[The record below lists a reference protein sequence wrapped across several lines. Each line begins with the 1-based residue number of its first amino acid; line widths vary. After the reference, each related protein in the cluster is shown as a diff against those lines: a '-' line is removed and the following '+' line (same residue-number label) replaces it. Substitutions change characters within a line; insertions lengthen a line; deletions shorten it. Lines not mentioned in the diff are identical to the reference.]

1 MTVYPTFVNT
11 TALIVYNLAIRIIEY
26 CHIVVEVWKVIQRFP
41 PSYHVSFN
49 VLVVGLVMEYLYP
62 SCNQVLRIIEILAG
76 YCERLEYWF
85 KFIPLCHE
93 STTVLVVG
101 HFSQLGYSS
110 CKILADYCRNL
121 SEAYNN

>member
-1 MTVYPTFVNT
+1 M
-11 TALIVYNLAIRIIEY
+11 
-26 CHIVVEVWKVIQRFP
+26 
-41 PSYHVSFN
+41 SFN

-76 YCERLEYWF
+76 YTKRLESWF
-85 KFIPLCHE
+85 QFIPLCHG

-101 HFSQLGYSS
+101 HFSQLGYQN

-121 SEAYNN
+121 SEAHNNGFVGPATEIVAQGLPHFIYFT

>member
-1 MTVYPTFVNT
+1 M
-11 TALIVYNLAIRIIEY
+11 
-26 CHIVVEVWKVIQRFP
+26 
-41 PSYHVSFN
+41 SFN

-76 YCERLEYWF
+76 YTKRLESWF
-85 KFIPLCHE
+85 KFIPLCHG

-101 HFSQLGYSS
+101 HFSQLGYQN

-121 SEAYNN
+121 SEAHNNGFVGPATEIVAQGLPHFIYFT